1 MIVISYSVF
10 NLSINDLTNF
20 CVFGSKP
27 AVISSA
33 KITLILLSPFKIG
46 SFSEEKKPFY
56 DLMIETDPKDYFQY
70 VKHVI
75 NYLKIFNKK

>member
-1 MIVISYSVF
+1 ME
-10 NLSINDLTNF
+10 LSCLPENVGVKSL
-20 CVFGSKP
+20 
-27 AVISSA
+27 SA
-33 KITLILLSPFKIG
+33 IKSNSPFKIG
-46 SFSEEKKPFY
+46 SYSEEKKPFY